1 MHFIICTGGG
11 HKRASRQGF
20 VWLQNNLKSATDL
33 LIHSIVLRIT
43 GKIRALKSW
52 CEYSRNKLG
61 RSCTWFLPGV
71 DEIED
76 FLSFVKSTVQNTT
89 GLNRRKNELMD
100 FSSDQFLRT
109 LDKQFKS
116 YLGLEQVLREWKH
129 AGSSLLK
136 GWVQSEATTKSS
148 SGRENFID
156 SMVRVFV
163 SAGCNND
170 GDKLKFV
177 CSQVCADMEEVI
189 DGLPFGDI
197 RDVCTGPGSRA
208 GYAVLG
214 TDHHTDFMNQLSV
227 LSVDQLLMLGLERG
241 DHGKVRVIYNKRY
254 VNMVDVEHGGCK
266 IGIYVP
272 KLPGGGGSISA
283 NPRKQAP
290 HCHPVCNDGFEE
302 SISSVEY
309 KRVEEIARKAIL
321 AFKRAVLAKT
331 FVSPAGILGEQCWK
345 RPEDYLVES
354 E

>member
-1 MHFIICTGGG
+1 MH
-11 HKRASRQGF
+11 
-20 VWLQNNLKSATDL
+20 
-33 LIHSIVLRIT
+33 
-43 GKIRALKSW
+43 
-52 CEYSRNKLG
+52 
-61 RSCTWFLPGV
+61 
-71 DEIED
+71 
-76 FLSFVKSTVQNTT
+76 
-89 GLNRRKNELMD
+89 
-100 FSSDQFLRT
+100 
-109 LDKQFKS
+109 
-116 YLGLEQVLREWKH
+116 
-129 AGSSLLK
+129 
-136 GWVQSEATTKSS
+136 
-148 SGRENFID
+148 
-156 SMVRVFV
+156 
-163 SAGCNND
+163 
-170 GDKLKFV
+170 
-177 CSQVCADMEEVI
+177 
-189 DGLPFGDI
+189 
-197 RDVCTGPGSRA
+197 
-208 GYAVLG
+208 
-214 TDHHTDFMNQLSV
+214 QLSV

-331 FVSPAGILGEQCWK
+331 YVPPAGILGEQCWK